1 MPIVSNASSANLKFR
16 IIMKTP
22 TITLA
27 SILAAIIWADGEF
40 SDVER
45 TAIAEIA
52 EALGISEKELTMN
65 VTAALVELKNMDE
78 EKATEFAVKHAAKVD
93 DEETGEVFQAL
104 LQMALCDNVLTYGE
118 VHNLLALAEALDID
132 QDAAVLMLCD
142 LVKSEPELEVSFEP
156 EDED

>member
-1 MPIVSNASSANLKFR
+1 MQ
-16 IIMKTP
+16 TP

-27 SILAAIIWADGEF
+27 SILAAIIWADGEY

-45 TAIAEIA
+45 TTLSEIA
-52 EALGISEKELTMN
+52 EALQIPEKELTMN

-78 EKATEFAVKHAAKVD
+78 QSATDYAVKHAAKVY

-104 LQMALCDNVLTYGE
+104 LQMALCDNVITYNE

-142 LVKSEPELEVSFEP
+142 FVKSEPELEVSFEP
-156 EDED
+156 EDE

>member
-1 MPIVSNASSANLKFR
+1 MQ
-16 IIMKTP
+16 TP

-27 SILAAIIWADGEF
+27 SILAAIIWADGDY

-45 TAIAEIA
+45 TTLSEIA
-52 EALGISEKELTMN
+52 EALGIPEKELTMN
-65 VTAALVELKNMDE
+65 VTAALVELKNLDE
-78 EKATEFAVKHAAKVD
+78 QKATDYAVKHAAKVN

-104 LQMALCDNVLTYGE
+104 LQMALCDNVLTYTE

-156 EDED
+156 EDE

>member
-1 MPIVSNASSANLKFR
+1 
-16 IIMKTP
+16 MKTP
-22 TITLA
+22 TATIA
-27 SILAAIIWADGEF
+27 SIIAAIIWADGEY
-40 SDVER
+40 SEVER

-52 EALGISEKELTMN
+52 EALGLTEKELTMN
-65 VTAALVELKNMDE
+65 VQAALVELQNMDDA
-78 EKATEFAVKHAAKVD
+78 KATEFAVKHAAKVD

-118 VHNLLALAEALDID
+118 VHNLLALADALDID

-156 EDED
+156 DED

>member
-1 MPIVSNASSANLKFR
+1 
-16 IIMKTP
+16 MKTP
-22 TITLA
+22 TATIG
-27 SILAAIIWADGEF
+27 SILAAIIWADGDF
-40 SDVER
+40 SEVER
-45 TAIAEIA
+45 TTISEIA
-52 EALGISEKELTMN
+52 EALEIPEKELSMN

-78 EKATEFAVKHAAKVD
+78 LKATEFAVKHATKVD
-93 DEETGEVFQAL
+93 DEETGEVFQGL

-156 EDED
+156 EEE

>member
-1 MPIVSNASSANLKFR
+1 MQ
-16 IIMKTP
+16 TP

-27 SILAAIIWADGEF
+27 SILAAIIWADGDY

-45 TAIAEIA
+45 TTLSEIA
-52 EALGISEKELTMN
+52 EALGIPEKELTMN
-65 VTAALVELKNMDE
+65 VTAALVELKNLDE
-78 EKATEFAVKHAAKVD
+78 QKATDYAVKHATKVN

-104 LQMALCDNVLTYGE
+104 LQMALCDNVLTYNE

-156 EDED
+156 EEE

>member
-1 MPIVSNASSANLKFR
+1 MQ
-16 IIMKTP
+16 TP

-27 SILAAIIWADGEF
+27 SILAAIIWADGDYSE
-40 SDVER
+40 VER
-45 TAIAEIA
+45 TTLSEIA
-52 EALGISEKELTMN
+52 EALGIPEKELTMN
-65 VTAALVELKNMDE
+65 VTAALVELKNLDE
-78 EKATEFAVKHAAKVD
+78 QKATDYAVKHAAKVN

-104 LQMALCDNVLTYGE
+104 LQMALCDNVLTYTE

-156 EDED
+156 EDE

>member
-1 MPIVSNASSANLKFR
+1 
-16 IIMKTP
+16 MKTP
-22 TITLA
+22 TATLG
-27 SILAAIIWADGEF
+27 SILAAIIWADGEY

-45 TAIAEIA
+45 ETIGEIA
-52 EALGISEKELTMN
+52 EALGLTEKELSMN

-78 EKATEFAVKHAAKVD
+78 EKATDFAVKHAAKVN

-156 EDED
+156 DEED

>member
-1 MPIVSNASSANLKFR
+1 MQ
-16 IIMKTP
+16 TP

-27 SILAAIIWADGEF
+27 SILAAIIWADGDY

-45 TAIAEIA
+45 TTLSEIA
-52 EALGISEKELTMN
+52 EALGIAEKELTMN
-65 VTAALVELKNMDE
+65 VTAALVELKNLDE
-78 EKATEFAVKHAAKVD
+78 QKATDFAVKHAAKVN

-104 LQMALCDNVLTYGE
+104 LQMALCDNVLTYNE

-156 EDED
+156 EDE

>member
-1 MPIVSNASSANLKFR
+1 MQ
-16 IIMKTP
+16 TP

-27 SILAAIIWADGEF
+27 SILAAIIWADGDY

-45 TAIAEIA
+45 TTLSEIA
-52 EALGISEKELTMN
+52 EALGIPEKELTMN
-65 VTAALVELKNMDE
+65 VTAALVELKNLDE
-78 EKATEFAVKHAAKVD
+78 QKATDYAVKHAAKVK

-104 LQMALCDNVLTYGE
+104 LQMALCDNVLTYNE

-156 EDED
+156 EDE

>member
-1 MPIVSNASSANLKFR
+1 MQ
-16 IIMKTP
+16 TP

-27 SILAAIIWADGEF
+27 SILAAIIWADGDYSE
-40 SDVER
+40 VER
-45 TAIAEIA
+45 TTLSEIA
-52 EALGISEKELTMN
+52 EALGIPEKELTMN
-65 VTAALVELKNMDE
+65 VPAALVELKNLDE
-78 EKATEFAVKHAAKVD
+78 QKATDYAVKHAAKVN

-104 LQMALCDNVLTYGE
+104 LQMALCDNVLTYNE

-156 EDED
+156 EEE

>member
-1 MPIVSNASSANLKFR
+1 MQ
-16 IIMKTP
+16 TP

-27 SILAAIIWADGEF
+27 SILAAIIWADGEYAE
-40 SDVER
+40 VER
-45 TAIAEIA
+45 TTLSEIA
-52 EALGISEKELTMN
+52 EALGIPEKELTMN

-78 EKATEFAVKHAAKVD
+78 QKATNYAVKHAAKVN

-104 LQMALCDNVLTYGE
+104 LQMALCDNVLTYNE

-156 EDED
+156 EEE

>member
-1 MPIVSNASSANLKFR
+1 
-16 IIMKTP
+16 MKTP
-22 TITLA
+22 TVTLA
-27 SILAAIIWADGEF
+27 SVLAAIIWADGEY

-45 TAIAEIA
+45 TTISEIA
-52 EALGISEKELTMN
+52 ETFGIPEKELNMN
-65 VTAALVELKNMDE
+65 ITAALVELKNMDE
-78 EKATEFAVKHAAKVD
+78 EKATDYAVKHAAKVN

-142 LVKSEPELEVSFEP
+142 LVKSESELEVSFEP
-156 EDED
+156 EDE